1 MFLAGHGGGEDR
13 PKELEEQE
21 QGAGAKFVIYD
32 QERWMARCVAWGWV
46 VMGAQMQSL
55 GWQPEGKLRGEDSD
69 PGLRE
74 HLGDS

>member
-13 PKELEEQE
+13 PKELEEQGQNLSSMTKE
-21 QGAGAKFVIYD
+21 DGWQGVWPGAGLSWVP
-32 QERWMARCVAWGWV
+32 RCRAWG
-46 VMGAQMQSL
+46 GRIA
-55 GWQPEGKLRGEDSD
+55 RGEDSD

>member
-32 QERWMARCVAWGWV
+32 QGRWMARCVAWGWV

-55 GWQPEGKLRGEDSD
+55 GWQKSPR
-69 PGLRE
+69 
-74 HLGDS
+74 